1 MTYIY
6 IVISIPH
13 YFQKKRRTCCI
24 HLVILCSTN
33 QYKTSSFRDL
43 DLKKNL
49 IQPLHPSK
57 LGGGF
62 KYEPW
67 WWFWGT
73 GWLLD
78 VIGGVPLLGGGFKYC
93 LFSPRTLRKWWNLT
107 NIFFRWRWKHQLEN
121 DHRLDVNISKDWR
134 FSTQCVLIG
143 AWSTGEKDQRSLL
156 ATSCHG
162 THGNV
167 IRDYFKRCGGCQKCW

>member
-6 IVISIPH
+6 SNIYSALFP
-13 YFQKKRRTCCI
+13 KKKENLLHTFGRNS
-24 HLVILCSTN
+24 LLN
-33 QYKTSSFRDL
+33 QPIQNQQLSGPWLEEELDPTIAPKKTR
-43 DLKKNL
+43 
-49 IQPLHPSK
+49 
-57 LGGGF
+57 
-62 KYEPW
+62 
-67 WWFWGT
+67 WWFQIWTLVVVWGT